1 MQVVYVGGRRWPT
14 LLDYHERMPCVAF
27 YPTVGSFSLSPVCAD
42 CVGNAVADL
51 KFSRDEVEDVAMKH
65 WTQVKLDLL
74 EQLGENGE
82 ERDGP
87 MIPVRFCA
95 HFLLVQI

>member
-1 MQVVYVGGRRWPT
+1 MI
-14 LLDYHERMPCVAF
+14 A
-27 YPTVGSFSLSPVCAD
+27 SD
-42 CVGNAVADL
+42 CVGNAVAEL

-74 EQLGENGE
+74 EQLSEHGE

-95 HFLLVQI
+95 HFLLAQI